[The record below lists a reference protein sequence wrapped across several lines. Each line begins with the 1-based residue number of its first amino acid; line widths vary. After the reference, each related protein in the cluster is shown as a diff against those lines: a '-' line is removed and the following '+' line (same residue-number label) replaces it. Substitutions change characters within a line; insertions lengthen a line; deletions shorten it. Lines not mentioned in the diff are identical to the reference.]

1 MKAAILATF
10 PRWTNRKKVNGS
22 IFLQEKLITF
32 IRDELISD
40 PDAEITA
47 DTPLISSGLMDSFA
61 LVTLQA
67 FIEKELGVKVPAPRI
82 TVDSF
87 NTIAR
92 MISIIDLHR

>member
-1 MKAAILATF
+1 M
-10 PRWTNRKKVNGS
+10 
-22 IFLQEKLITF
+22 QEKLTDF

-40 PDAEITA
+40 PDAVITV

-87 NTIAR
+87 NTISR
-92 MISIIDLHR
+92 MISIIELHR

>member
-1 MKAAILATF
+1 M
-10 PRWTNRKKVNGS
+10 
-22 IFLQEKLITF
+22 QEKLITF

-87 NTIAR
+87 NTIVR